1 LEHWLPPSILYFVVF
16 FLIVICYWQALV
28 RRLASMNSRL
38 SSPRQVHEA
47 LVLHSETFS
56 MSNDVLLSM
65 CEESM

>member
-1 LEHWLPPSILYFVVF
+1 
-16 FLIVICYWQALV
+16 
-28 RRLASMNSRL
+28 MNSRL